1 MQNNHSYM
9 QKHRAVITLILALLL
24 LHLKAGAGTAANVTV
39 SKEFNGAGQTE
50 EIIVSTSKSVII
62 RSDKDIGRISLASPE
77 IADIL
82 LLSPRQIYLTGKVT
96 GATNLTL
103 WNKQNKIVKVFN
115 VSVYPDM
122 GMLKTMLYKVM
133 PNERNIQVLAAHDTI
148 TLSGTV
154 SSKANLATALD
165 LAKLFSGDED
175 KVLNLLNI
183 GGVNQVMIDVKV
195 AEMSRSI
202 TEQFG
207 IDFSFMSNGNF
218 IYTMIN
224 QLFIK
229 DDRNGV
235 YPITPWQQRVIGGD
249 ANNLQ
254 PSDGNLRLSQDATGA
269 FRISEGSANLMGFL
283 NVLKENGLVK
293 LLAEPTLT
301 CRSGER
307 AEFLAGGEVP
317 IPVPQGLG
325 TVAIEYKPF
334 GVALTFAP
342 LTQSD
347 GKISLNVNPEVSELD
362 FSTGAVIEG
371 FPIPSFNTRRASTT
385 VELRDGQ
392 SFAIA
397 GLLRDNFREV
407 VDKYPVLGEIPI
419 LGTLFRSSG
428 YQKSETELIIIVT
441 PHLAK
446 PLDMAKQELPTDKF
460 VEPER
465 FKFFLLGQKYG
476 DKSHIP
482 SAVSNMSQLIAPED
496 EETGF
501 EGTFG
506 HLTPQ

>member
-1 MQNNHSYM
+1 MK
-9 QKHRAVITLILALLL
+9 KHRAAIIVLITAVL
-24 LHLKAGAGTAANVTV
+24 LHLASGACTAANVTV
-39 SKEFNGAGQTE
+39 SEEFNGKGHTE
-50 EIIVSTSKSVII
+50 EIVLSTAKSVII
-62 RSDKDIGRISLASPE
+62 RSDRDIGRVSLASPE

-96 GATNLTL
+96 GATNLTM

-115 VSVYPDM
+115 VTVYPDV

-133 PNERNIQVLAAHDTI
+133 PNERNIQVLSAHDSI
-148 TLSGTV
+148 TLAGTV

-165 LAKLFSGDED
+165 IAKLFSGGEE
-175 KVLNLLNI
+175 KVLNLMNV
-183 GGVNQVMIDVKV
+183 GGVNQVMIEVKV
-195 AEMSRSI
+195 AEMARSI

-207 IDFSFMSNGNF
+207 VDFSFMSNGDF

-224 QLFIK
+224 QLFVK

-235 YPITPWQQRVIGGD
+235 YPLTPWQHRVIDGD
-249 ANNLQ
+249 PSNLE
-254 PSDGNLRLSQDATGA
+254 PSDGNLRLSNDATGA

-334 GVALTFAP
+334 GVALTFSP
-342 LTQSD
+342 MTLSD

-362 FSTGAVIEG
+362 FSTGAIIEG

-385 VELRDGQ
+385 VELGDGQ

-397 GLLRDNFREV
+397 GLLRDDFREV
-407 VDKYPVLGEIPI
+407 VDKYPVIGEIPI

-428 YQKSETELIIIVT
+428 YQKNETELVIIVT

-446 PLDMAKQELPTDKF
+446 PLDMANQKLPTDMF
-460 VEPER
+460 VEPDR
-465 FKFFLLGQKYG
+465 FKFFLLGSKYG
-476 DKSHIP
+476 DQPHIP
-482 SAVSNMSQLIAPED
+482 TAVSNMSQLIIPED
-496 EETGF
+496 ENTGF